1 MARDLRIEY
10 NNAFHHVMN
19 RGYHGMQIFYDH
31 QDFNRFLDDLLYT
44 FKSHT
49 LVIHSYCLMHNHF
62 HLLTETPHANLQKAM
77 QRLQTR
83 YASYF
88 KAKYKHRGKVF
99 EKRYKA
105 ILVDTDT
112 YALDLA
118 RYIHRN
124 PVGPIVQDPAS
135 WTYSSYRSY
144 LGYDSKPKF
153 LDTDLVLNRFD
164 QNINAAKIKL
174 QKHMELEESSYWL
187 PDDFIIGKSILGSAS
202 FVERIKAKLAIEVND
217 EITGLI
223 ALSSEDKVSVIK
235 AYIARLNFD
244 FKLQLNL
251 MIYAF
256 STRSQL
262 NRSEINN
269 LLGTN

>member
-1 MARDLRIEY
+1 
-10 NNAFHHVMN
+10 
-19 RGYHGMQIFYDH
+19 
-31 QDFNRFLDDLLYT
+31 
-44 FKSHT
+44 
-49 LVIHSYCLMHNHF
+49 MHNHF

-269 LLGTN
+269 LLGTNLKKSTMSQRIASLKKWALKDKALAKALIEINNL